1 MFGGTIHILPK
12 YSLVNQLILVLN
24 SNDNA
29 ASCNAVC
36 IVVANILGLTQK
48 NEPQGQ
54 FMNCPYGKMRLS
66 GLFCCVSPIYIA
78 FLSWLSTEK
87 PLFPKL
93 GIFAVVVSQNWRVS
107 LMHQGVH
114 HHLLSYFAII
124 ATIQA
129 IWLAL
134 IVMVRFV

>member
-66 GLFCCVSPIYIA
+66 KRFCVSPKCFILNFQDFNVILG
-78 FLSWLSTEK
+78 LSLT
-87 PLFPKL
+87 
-93 GIFAVVVSQNWRVS
+93 
-107 LMHQGVH
+107 
-114 HHLLSYFAII
+114 
-124 ATIQA
+124 
-129 IWLAL
+129 LAL
-134 IVMVRFV
+134 GSHDLLLLVTSVKSTVDTCSS

>member
-66 GLFCCVSPIYIA
+66 GLFCVSPIYIA
-78 FLSWLSTEK
+78 LLSWLSTEK

>member
-12 YSLVNQLILVLN
+12 YSLVNQLILVLS

-29 ASCNAVC
+29 ACNGVC
-36 IVVANILGLTQK
+36 IVVANI
-48 NEPQGQ
+48 
-54 FMNCPYGKMRLS
+54 CR
-66 GLFCCVSPIYIA
+66 A

-107 LMHQGVH
+107 LMHQSVH

-124 ATIQA
+124 GTIQA

>member
-66 GLFCCVSPIYIA
+66 GLFCVSPIYIA
-78 FLSWLSTEK
+78 LLSWLSTEK

-93 GIFAVVVSQNWRVS
+93 GIFAVVVSKNWRVS